1 MSYSKMLE
9 KIYLS
14 RFFEEKLQEEFSK
27 GNLYGT
33 THLSIGQ
40 EASHVGLSEALERGD
55 WIVPTHRCHGFNI
68 ATGSDIKAMF
78 SEMLGSRH
86 GLCKGLGGSMHMTD
100 VPNYNLG
107 SSAVVG
113 SGVPLAGGC
122 AFALKRQ
129 KKNNIAVAIFGDGA
143 SSRGSVHEMM
153 NLASVWSLPLLFFM
167 ENNHYGM
174 SASSDRMIATSSI
187 HMRSEGY
194 GIAHEKV
201 DGNDVLAVYEA
212 VKRGRKYILDEMKP
226 YFIEVDTYRMCGHSK
241 SDKLLYRTREEE
253 KEWGERDPILL
264 FERYLSSASIL
275 KDDECLKIKEKAKE
289 EVDRAWKEAWATRD
303 DILSLEEAE
312 ALVMP
317 QNESLLLK
325 KSGDTHIGSYRSAVK
340 EALYEIMDKDP
351 RVTLIGEDIGVYGG
365 CFGVTGDLYKSFP
378 DRVIETPV
386 SEEGFSGMAVG
397 ASMLGERPIIEIM
410 YADFMTLV
418 SDAVINHGAKSYFM
432 SGGQLKCPFIVRTA
446 MGGGTGHGAQ
456 HTACPEAMFLNVP
469 GIKVCAPSDPWSAK
483 ALLKA
488 AAKEECP
495 VIFFEH
501 KALYSNEGEIGGDED
516 ILPIGKAIVD
526 ERGRDVLVIGYSR
539 GLYEAKKAL
548 GECNVTFLDLCSLKP
563 LDEEAIKEW
572 AGKIKRILIVENV
585 PIQSSVAETII
596 RIIHDSGM
604 SVTIK
609 CVSALEMPLAFSKKL
624 ENAILPNRDRIRK
637 AFDSLMEEKND

>member
-1 MSYSKMLE
+1 M
-9 KIYLS
+9 YLS

-40 EASHVGLSEALERGD
+40 EASHVGLCAALEKGD
-55 WIVPTHRCHGFNI
+55 WFVPTHRCHGFNI
-68 ATGSDIKAMF
+68 ATGSDMKAMF

-100 VPNYNLG
+100 VENYNLG

-129 KKNNIAVAIFGDGA
+129 NKDNIAVAIFGDGA
-143 SSRGSVHEMM
+143 SSRGSIHEMM
-153 NLASVWSLPLLFFM
+153 NLSSVWNLPLLFFM

-174 SASSDRMIATSSI
+174 SASSDRMIATSTI
-187 HMRSEGY
+187 HMRAEGY
-194 GIAHEKV
+194 RVGHEKV
-201 DGNDVLAVYEA
+201 DGNDVNAVFEA
-212 VKRGRKYILDEMKP
+212 VKRARKTILEEKRP
-226 YFIEVDTYRMCGHSK
+226 YFIEVETYRLCGHSK

-253 KEWGERDPILL
+253 KEWEKKDPISLYVN
-264 FERYLSSASIL
+264 YLVSNSIL
-275 KDDECLKIKEKAKE
+275 SVGECDAIKNKAYKDVEKAW
-289 EVDRAWKEAWATRD
+289 DEAWADRD
-303 DILSLEEAE
+303 DVLSLEEAE

-317 QNESLLLK
+317 ESVSVPFHK
-325 KSGDTHIGSYRSAVK
+325 GKDTHTGSYRIAVR
-340 EALYEIMDKDP
+340 EALFEIMEKDE

-378 DRVIETPV
+378 ERIIETPV
-386 SEEGFSGMAVG
+386 SEEAFSGLAVG
-397 ASMLGERPIIEIM
+397 ASMLGERPIVEIM

-432 SGGQLKCPFIVRTA
+432 SGGQLKCPFIIRTA

-469 GIKVCAPSDPWSAK
+469 GIKVCAPSTPWSAK

-501 KALYSNEGEIGGDED
+501 KALYSNEGEIGGKED
-516 ILPIGKAIVD
+516 ILPLGKALID
-526 ERGRDVLVIGYSR
+526 ERGRDVLIIGYSR

-548 GECNVTFLDLCSLKP
+548 GEESVTFLDLCTLKP

-572 AGKIKRILIVENV
+572 AGRIGKILIVENV
-585 PIQSSVAETII
+585 PLQSSVAESII
-596 RIIHDSGM
+596 RIIQESGIKA
-604 SVTIK
+604 TIK
-609 CVSALEMPLAFSKKL
+609 IVSALEMPLAFSRKL
-624 ENAILPNRDRIRK
+624 ENATLPNRDRIRK
-637 AFDSLMEEKND
+637 AFDNLMEENDDR